1 MLAEP
6 FDPSN
11 LVWVLHGAHKGD
23 NAQARAFAAKLEAA
37 IVLKRLAWSWPHH
50 LPNAILGASLA
61 GIDRENSDS
70 LTPPWPDA
78 VVAVG
83 RRAAPVALWI
93 KRQSG
98 GRTRLIHLGRPRMPL
113 AWFDLVITTPQY
125 GLPGRSNVIRALL
138 PATAGATKPASETW
152 QSRFACLPRP
162 WTGVLVGGATFPF
175 RLGRN
180 EAMRLGQALRYYQS
194 RTGGSLLVSTSPR
207 SGRQVAE
214 LLVAAIGPRAYVHR
228 WTKQGENPH
237 RFILSEADRFIVTED
252 SVSMLAE
259 ACRSH
264 KPVEIFPLPRW
275 PLAWSW
281 SAEKGPPAALAR
293 LGLLSPPRN
302 VRRLREELIRHGHA
316 CLLGQNARRAFT
328 AYDDEWDSIARQ
340 AGALL
345 QSSAHGH

>member
-6 FDPSN
+6 FDPSY
-11 LVWVLHGAHKGD
+11 LVWVLQGAREGD
-23 NAQARAFAAKLEAA
+23 NAQARALAAKLEAA
-37 IVLKRLAWSWPHH
+37 IILKRLAWSWPHH

-61 GIDRENSDS
+61 GVDHENSDR

-125 GLPGRSNVIRALL
+125 GLPGRPNVIRALL
-138 PATAGATKPASETW
+138 PATTSSTNPASETW
-152 QSRFACLPRP
+152 QSRFASLPRP

-175 RLGRN
+175 RLGRS
-180 EAMRLGQALRYYQS
+180 EAVKLGQALRSYQS

-207 SGRQVAE
+207 SGHQVAE
-214 LLVAAIGPRAYVHR
+214 ALSAAIGPQAYVHR

-264 KPVEIFPLPRW
+264 KLVEIFPLPRW

-281 SAEKGPPAALAR
+281 SAEKGVAAALAR

-316 CLLGQNARRAFT
+316 RLLGQDARQAFT
-328 AYDDEWDSIARQ
+328 AYDDEWDSIARH